1 MDHGGHGHGGH
12 GGHGEHGGGAAEVL
26 GPLVAGAGLVLLLAA
41 GAAYVGAAL
50 VVRRRG
56 GRGWPAYRVVL
67 AVLGLGCVASALVG
81 PLAAWSHAGFTGHMA
96 AHLLVGMVAP
106 LLLVAA
112 APVTLALRALP
123 VGAARRLSRVLGS
136 GAVRVVGHPV
146 TAALLNVGSLWVL
159 YATPLAGVML
169 REEVVHHLLL
179 AHFLV
184 VGYLLTAALVGV
196 DPAPHRPGTGARLVV
211 LVLAAAGHAV
221 LAKHLWAHPPAGVEV
236 AEARSGAV
244 LMYYGGDV
252 VELALAVLLLAQW
265 YGAAPARRASAA
277 AARGLSARRASRA

>member
-1 MDHGGHGHGGH
+1 MIVVDHGGH
-12 GGHGEHGGGAAEVL
+12 GGHGDGGAGDLL
-26 GPLVAGAGLVLLLAA
+26 GPLLAGTGLVLLLAA
-41 GAAYVGAAL
+41 GAAYVGAAC

-56 GRGWPAYRVVL
+56 GRGWPAYRVGL
-67 AVLGLGCVASALVG
+67 AALGLGCVAAALVG

-112 APVTLALRALP
+112 APVTLALRVLP
-123 VGAARRLSRVLGS
+123 VGAARRLTRVLG
-136 GAVRVVGHPV
+136 GRVVRGLGHPV
-146 TAALLNVGSLWVL
+146 AAAVLNVGSLWVL

-169 REEVVHHLLL
+169 HDPVVHHLLL

-184 VGYLLTAALVGV
+184 AGYLLTAALVGV
-196 DPAPHRPGTGARLVV
+196 DPAPHRPGTGVRLVV

-236 AEARSGAV
+236 AEARSGAL

-252 VELALAVLLLAQW
+252 VELALAALLLAQW
-265 YGAAPARRASAA
+265 YAAAPARRASAGRA
-277 AARGLSARRASRA
+277 VATRGLSGRRA